1 MFGDSNENYEKL
13 SIEQIHIRIGE
24 MAQNLGVTVKFDS
37 DTDKYTLTGDKIKSG
52 CKTLDRAEQ
61 VFLHLLFP
69 DYIRSD
75 EFRSPR

>member
-37 DTDKYTLTGDKIKSG
+37 N
-52 CKTLDRAEQ
+52 
-61 VFLHLLFP
+61 
-69 DYIRSD
+69 IR
-75 EFRSPR
+75 